1 MEKSLDGTYTRML
14 RMALNVS
21 WKEHM
26 TNIDLY
32 GNIVIYS
39 EDLLLRRY
47 GKMLF
52 LKYLLV
58 TPCFLTYFV
67 LSFVHLQILIAVQ
80 FLF

>member
-1 MEKSLDGTYTRML
+1 MSAG
-14 RMALNVS
+14 
-21 WKEHM
+21 KEHM

-39 EDLLLRRY
+39 EDLLLQRY

-67 LSFVHLQILIAVQ
+67 LPFVHLQILIAVQ